1 MLEVAC
7 VKWGTKYSAD
17 YVNRLARAVVRN
29 MQIPFK
35 FVCYTDDPEGLWC
48 LHAPIPGTIK
58 VEGWWNK
65 LTLFG
70 LRKEV
75 LLIDLDCV
83 IVGDLSPFV
92 HSDALAIK
100 DPWQWGFNSSVV
112 RIPAN
117 MGYVYDDFLVT
128 RPDMRG
134 MHGDQD
140 WLNVTPGFSPGRC
153 FEEGWCA
160 SYKAEVKGKRVPE
173 DCRVV
178 YFHGEPKPHQVKEQ
192 FVIDNWR

>member
-29 MQIPFK
+29 LQIPFK
-35 FVCYTDDPEGLWC
+35 FVCYTDDPEGLRC
-48 LHAPIPGTIK
+48 LYEPIPGTIK

-65 LTLFG
+65 LALFG
-70 LRKEV
+70 LRKEI

-83 IVGDLSPFV
+83 IVGDLFPFV

-100 DPWQWGFNSSVV
+100 DPWQWGFNTSVV
-112 RIPAN
+112 RIPSTL
-117 MGYVYDDFLVT
+117 GRVYDDFVT
-128 RPDMRG
+128 VRPDMQG
-134 MHGDQD
+134 VHGDQD
-140 WLNVTPGFSPGRC
+140 WLNVVPGFSPGSC
-153 FEEGWCA
+153 FEEGLCA
-160 SYKAEVKGKRVPE
+160 SYKAEVKGHRLPE